1 MLDSLNVAPRHFR
14 SNMVWILL
22 SSSKYTILFLHRP
35 DSARAPVGG
44 TGPNGSGEAHTPLD
58 YAPSPQSKVRS
69 LFSDPVLG
77 GHLDALAAAQQA
89 DGNWMFKWLEWNPAT
104 TLEWRAWLT
113 VE

>member
-1 MLDSLNVAPRHFR
+1 
-14 SNMVWILL
+14 
-22 SSSKYTILFLHRP
+22 
-35 DSARAPVGG
+35 
-44 TGPNGSGEAHTPLD
+44 
-58 YAPSPQSKVRS
+58 VRS

-113 VE
+113 VETLLVLRATAASLDPPKIH